1 MLNLKIV
8 MKVLK
13 AQGKNY
19 LAEPDVIVHN
29 KETFRLPSMFPLI
42 SYVFP
47 CTEILKVYGCLTA
60 HLLKYLQA

>member
-47 CTEILKVYGCLTA
+47 CTEILKV
-60 HLLKYLQA
+60 